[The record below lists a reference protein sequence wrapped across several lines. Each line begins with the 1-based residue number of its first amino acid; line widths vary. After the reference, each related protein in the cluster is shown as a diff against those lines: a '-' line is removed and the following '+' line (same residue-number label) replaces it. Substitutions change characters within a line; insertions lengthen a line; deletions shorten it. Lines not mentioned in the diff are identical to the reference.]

1 MFGMKGYA
9 FLWLIVVAAMVSIF
23 CGGCGSGSSNNLS
36 QAQAQAVTVEVSDAL
51 AQALESAFSSD
62 AGAAKGARR
71 SLSSV
76 VSDIRPNASSGCTTS
91 GSEENCNWP
100 VSYDGACPLGGTI
113 AVAGDIEATLSG
125 SGDGS
130 VSSQLTITPA
140 NCDVSNLVINGDPD
154 VVVGLNMSFADS
166 APVFPITLTEGG
178 GISYGPKPSG
188 SCKFDVTFTITS
200 ETSCTIAG
208 TACGQSVSGSC

>member
-9 FLWLIVVAAMVSIF
+9 FPWMIVVAAMVSIF

-36 QAQAQAVTVEVSDAL
+36 QAQAQAVTVEVSGAVV
-51 AQALESAFSSD
+51 QSLESAFPSG
-62 AGAAKGARR
+62 AGVAKGARR
-71 SLSSV
+71 NLSTV
-76 VSDIRPNASSGCTTS
+76 VSGIRPNASSGCTTS

-113 AVAGDIEATLSG
+113 AVAGDIEATLNND
-125 SGDGS
+125 GDGS
-130 VSSQLTITPA
+130 VSSQLAITPA
-140 NCDVSNLVINGDPD
+140 TCGVSNLVINGDPD
-154 VVVGLNMSFADS
+154 IGVGLNMSFTDS
-166 APVFPITLTEGG
+166 APVFPITLTAGG

-200 ETSCTIAG
+200 ETSCSIAG
-208 TACGQSVSGSC
+208 TVCGQSVSGNC